1 MLRQLDALRGLLKA
15 RRPEQV
21 AQRCGGEY
29 DDGEVR
35 FRYWGAWVAVSWPEL
50 TAQYEDREQ
59 PCSTFDTAMLFYYL
73 STADGAPMADRW
85 VAFRELEDGAFYHQ
99 AFQGYSGDLL
109 ARAFGGKSDSF
120 DQAAQALEGSALPAF
135 APHAFAFQALPRI
148 RLAAV
153 LWPGD
158 DEFPSRASILFDAA
172 ARHYMTI
179 DGLAL
184 LGAGLA
190 RRLLRAVDS
199 S

>member
-1 MLRQLDALRGLLKA
+1 MLRQLDALREGLQA
-15 RRPEQV
+15 QRPEQV
-21 AQRCGGEY
+21 ALRCGAEY
-29 DDGEVR
+29 DDDQIR
-35 FRYWGAWVAVSWPEL
+35 FKYWGAWVAISWPEL
-50 TAQYEDREQ
+50 TARRERRDQ
-59 PCSTFDTAMLFYYL
+59 SCSTFDTAMLFYYL

-109 ARAFGGKSDSF
+109 AGAFGEQPASF
-120 DQAAQALEGSALPAF
+120 DQAADALGGDALPAF
-135 APHAFAFQALPRI
+135 APHAYAFQGLPRI

-158 DEFPSRASILFDAA
+158 EEFPSRASILFDAA

-190 RRLLRAVDS
+190 RRLLRAANS